1 MKKLS
6 LFLLVFLL
14 FPLSSALAFTWTSPL
29 APELGTPGNPLRVQI
44 TNYPKTPTYCNYLP
58 SFFARWS
65 QFSECSQQVVQ
76 RTLQTNLLQLN
87 RNIEEQNR
95 IAREAQQRQFIN
107 SLRAPVYV
115 APAPV
120 TYDPPQTNAIY
131 VDNSNTRSN
140 DQWCKDDYGPYSIW
154 DGTLNNTGG
163 PVCGCSAGY
172 DFSDVVNR
180 CVPVTLKDGG
190 CDANGCWGS
199 GGSGGSNL
207 D

>member
-1 MKKLS
+1 MKKVLPLLALA
-6 LFLLVFLL
+6 LF
-14 FPLSSALAFTWTSPL
+14 FPLSSFAFTWTSPL
-29 APELGTPGNPLRVQI
+29 ASELGTPGNPLRVQI

-58 SFFARWS
+58 SFLARWS
-65 QFSECSQQVVQ
+65 QFSECSQQVAQ

-95 IAREAQQRQFIN
+95 IAREAQQRQFVN

-140 DQWCKDDYGPYSIW
+140 DQWCKDDYGPYSVW
-154 DGTLNNTGG
+154 DGILNDTGG
-163 PVCGCSAGY
+163 PVCGCATDY
-172 DFSDVVNR
+172 VFNDAKQQ
-180 CVPVTLKDGG
+180 CVLAQGG
-190 CDANGCWGS
+190 FVPAPNCDATHCWGS
-199 GGSGGSNL
+199 AGGGSN
-207 D
+207 